1 MVEKFLIP
9 IVIQRS
15 DKSFHLFNGKI
26 IVHVQIIIHKSIVR
40 LRLIV
45 FIRMNVDFNVT
56 FIWMYYIHQHLDGS
70 CFTVPVRTYES
81 SDITFRDGKGH
92 IVYSEAST
100 FFDTLSNVTVFILLL
115 LKIYFDQFY

>member
-15 DKSFHLFNGKI
+15 DISFHLFTGKI
-26 IVHVQIIIHKSIVR
+26 IVHVQLIIHTTNV
-40 LRLIV
+40 LLHLMV
-45 FIRMNVDFNVT
+45 FIIMTVDFNVT
-56 FIWMYYIHQHLDGS
+56 FIWMYNIHQHLDGS
-70 CFTVPVRTYES
+70 CFTTPVRTDES

-100 FFDTLSNVTVFILLL
+100 FF
-115 LKIYFDQFY
+115 